1 MPESMLIRR
10 FVAIACDEDHMA
22 GNSHSESSDYHVETP
37 KRVRSILK
45 TIKESELV
53 MDSGPSCRLWDLLQL
68 VDCTEASTSSLLLCH
83 TRNYLNQI
91 SYWTKQL
98 VRLTSRRNQPHNQER
113 TLFMYPLDIETYMTP
128 KSETVAKLA
137 VGGLLE
143 LCNIIMRSTV
153 HRGRLNSF
161 RSLSSKESINHLTV
175 KEESGENVSAKN
187 ETFKS
192 KNDSGLNHSDTQHS
206 ESGFSRVTSSSIQE
220 STSFDSPVRKGFAIV
235 RPPGHHAT
243 PEKMMGFCIFNNVAI
258 AARHLQRKHG
268 LKRVAIVDWDVH
280 HGNGTQDIFYDDD
293 SVCFISLHRY
303 GTEDESFYPYTGYCD
318 EIGVGKGCKY
328 NINISLEKGFTN
340 SDLVHCFNRVVL
352 PALERFEP
360 EFIIVSAGFD
370 AAKDDLLGGCNLD
383 KHGYSWA
390 TAKLCELA
398 EKYCE
403 GRLLLSLEGGYTLS
417 RLSEDV
423 EAVIKTLVMYEYRF
437 SNQEPYVIKCTD
449 DNVFDSTVSI
459 CNKLRKLL
467 DLDDIADELE
477 ALKITDKLSA
487 KQLTFKSE
495 VLDKDES
502 AQPKFYKYPY
512 EVDKNKFVIAGG
524 HQNQWI
530 LPLNGDR
537 KQVIK
542 LCSKKEIDFFNW
554 IYKQNGHSLEI
565 YNQPVEEDKLQFGN
579 GPESIVR
586 TGIRLTNPTKDY
598 GSTCKNTAF
607 NTGTTTPNHNSNLK
621 PNSTKNIEALNVN
634 LKDVG
639 SLNSEDN
646 SVIKTNQISRI
657 AKNEVKH
664 DHDDLNSLDEISAKS
679 KNHKSSSDKKGW
691 KYSLKLIRHIPE
703 CSAIFEPYVF
713 ESWELGKKCA
723 IRVKNAL
730 YGMKVPCVMDLKMG
744 TRLYGDD
751 CTDPCERTMKEIKA
765 SGRSCKTH
773 GFHISG
779 IFKWDTVGK
788 TGEYVPQQVVYNAR
802 SDAELLEMFRLY
814 FSAAQNDN
822 QRRAIINEFTEKVEN
837 LKVIFQNQTNLALYG
852 SSLLFVF
859 DATAKSHR
867 DNVFIIDLSHVSYNV
882 GSIDRG
888 YLLGLTSIA
897 RLFRLTQN

>member
-1 MPESMLIRR
+1 MPESLLIRR

-22 GNSHSESSDYHVETP
+22 GNFHSESSDYHVETP

-45 TIKESELV
+45 AIKESEIV

-68 VDCTEASTSSLLLCH
+68 VDCTEAPTSSLLFCH
-83 TRNYLNQI
+83 TKNYLNQI

-98 VRLTSRRNQPHNQER
+98 VRLTSHR
-113 TLFMYPLDIETYMTP
+113 TQTVNRDRALFIYPLDVETYMTP
-128 KSETVAKLA
+128 NSETVAKLA

-143 LCNIIMRSTV
+143 LCNIIMKSTV
-153 HRGRLNSF
+153 QKGRLRSF
-161 RSLSSKESINHLTV
+161 KSLSSKESVNHPVV
-175 KEESGENVSAKN
+175 KQESGENVLTKS

-192 KNDSGLNHSDTQHS
+192 ECHSDLSKSEPQHS
-206 ESGFSRVTSSSIQE
+206 ESGVCGVSSTSIPE
-220 STSFDSPVRKGFAIV
+220 STSFDNPFRKGFAIV

-328 NINISLEKGFTN
+328 NVNLSLEKGFTN
-340 SDLVHCFNRVVL
+340 SDLVHCFNRVVV
-352 PALERFEP
+352 PVLERFEP

-390 TAKLCELA
+390 TAQLCELA
-398 EKYCE
+398 EKYCR

-423 EAVIKTLVMYEYRF
+423 ESVIKTLVMYEYRF
-437 SNQEPYVIKCTD
+437 SNQEPYVIECTD
-449 DNVFDSTVSI
+449 DQVFDSTVSV

-467 DLDDIADELE
+467 DLDDISDELE
-477 ALKITDKLSA
+477 ALKITDQLNT
-487 KQLTFKSE
+487 KQLKFKSE
-495 VLDKDES
+495 VLDDDDPS
-502 AQPKFYKYPY
+502 QPKFYKYPY

-530 LPLNGDR
+530 LPLNGDNR
-537 KQVIK
+537 QVIK

-554 IYKQNGHSLEI
+554 IYKQNGLSLEI
-565 YNQPVEEDKLQFGN
+565 YNQPVEEDKLQFGS

-598 GSTCKNTAF
+598 HSTGKNTVL
-607 NTGTTTPNHNSNLK
+607 NTGTTTPNHNTDLN
-621 PNSTKNIEALNVN
+621 PNSTTTTEASDFNIN
-634 LKDVG
+634 VG
-639 SLNSEDN
+639 SLNSEDK
-646 SVIKTNQISRI
+646 SVIASPQISKT
-657 AKNEVKH
+657 AKNEVKN
-664 DHDDLNSLDEISAKS
+664 DQDDLKSLDKIGSKS
-679 KNHKSSSDKKGW
+679 KNQKSSSDKKGW

-713 ESWELGKKCA
+713 EEWQLGKKCA

-751 CTDPCERTMKEIKA
+751 CTDPCERTLKEIKA

-779 IFKWDTVGK
+779 IFKWDTVAK

-802 SDAELLEMFRLY
+802 SDGELLEMFRLY
-814 FSAAQNDN
+814 FSAAKDEC
-822 QRRAIINEFTEKVEN
+822 QRKAIINEFTEKVEN

-859 DATAKSHR
+859 DATAKSIR

-897 RLFRLTQN
+897 KLFRLIQN

>member
-1 MPESMLIRR
+1 MPESVLNRR

-22 GNSHSESSDYHVETP
+22 GTSHSESSDYHVETP

-45 TIKESELV
+45 TIRESEIV
-53 MDSGPSCRLWDLLQL
+53 IDSGPGCCLWDLLQP

-83 TRNYLNQI
+83 TKNYLNQI

-98 VRLTSRRNQPHNQER
+98 VRLTSRRTQSHNHER

-143 LCNIIMRSTV
+143 LCNIIMRSTGHV
-153 HRGRLNSF
+153 SGP
-161 RSLSSKESINHLTV
+161 RSLKILFSKESINHVLV
-175 KEESGENVSAKN
+175 KQESGENVSSKN
-187 ETFKS
+187 ETS
-192 KNDSGLNHSDTQHS
+192 KS
-206 ESGFSRVTSSSIQE
+206 ESHSG
-220 STSFDSPVRKGFAIV
+220 STQKGFAIV

-243 PEKMMGFCIFNNVAI
+243 PDKMMGFCIFNNVAI

-268 LKRVAIVDWDVH
+268 LRRVAIVDWDVH

-303 GTEDESFYPYTGYCD
+303 GTEEESFYPYTGYCD

-328 NINISLEKGFTN
+328 NVNIPLEKGFTN
-340 SDLVHCFNRVVL
+340 SDLVHCFNRVVVPVL
-352 PALERFEP
+352 QRFKP

-383 KHGYSWA
+383 KEGYSWA
-390 TAKLCELA
+390 TAQLCELA
-398 EKYCE
+398 EKHCK
-403 GRLLLSLEGGYTLS
+403 GRLLLSLEGGYTLH

-423 EAVIKTLVMYEYRF
+423 EAVIKTLVTYEYRF
-437 SNQEPYVIKCTD
+437 GNQQQYVIECTD
-449 DNVFDSTVSI
+449 DHVFDSTVSV

-467 DLDDIADELE
+467 DLDDIADELKE
-477 ALKITDKLSA
+477 LKITDQSNA
-487 KQLTFKSE
+487 KQLTLKSE
-495 VLDKDES
+495 VPDKEEP

-565 YNQPVEEDKLQFGN
+565 YNQPVDEDKLQFGN
-579 GPESIVR
+579 GPESIIR
-586 TGIRLTNPTKDY
+586 TGIRLTNPTKEY
-598 GSTCKNTAF
+598 GSTGKNTAI
-607 NTGTTTPNHNSNLK
+607 NTGTTTPNHNTTLM
-621 PNSTKNIEALNVN
+621 PNGTKSLEALNHN
-634 LKDVG
+634 LKKVAA
-639 SLNSEDN
+639 LNSEDN
-646 SVIKTNQISRI
+646 SGTTS
-657 AKNEVKH
+657 NE
-664 DHDDLNSLDEISAKS
+664 
-679 KNHKSSSDKKGW
+679 KGW
-691 KYSLKLIRHIPE
+691 KYSLKLIKHMPE
-703 CSAIFEPYVF
+703 CSALFEPYVF
-713 ESWELGKKCA
+713 ENWQLGKKCA

-765 SGRSCKTH
+765 SSRSCKTH

-779 IFKWDTVGK
+779 IFKWDTVAK

-802 SDAELLEMFRLY
+802 SDQELLEMFELY
-814 FSAAQNDN
+814 FSAAQNED
-822 QRRAIINEFTEKVEN
+822 QRRSIVAEFTEKVEN
-837 LKVIFQNQTNLALYG
+837 LKVIFENQTNLALYG

-882 GSIDRG
+882 GSLDRG